1 MRVNHQLILS
11 SGAYPDGVG
20 GVRGGRPGI
29 QGMLE
34 GGVCEKGLSMD
45 HNKSVAA
52 ANTEIIVRRRAVLI
66 VMEVWAMCKRDSQ
79 CDHDGR

>member
-1 MRVNHQLILS
+1 M
-11 SGAYPDGVG
+11 
-20 GVRGGRPGI
+20 
-29 QGMLE
+29 
-34 GGVCEKGLSMD
+34 CEKGLSMD

-79 CDHDGR
+79 CDHDGK